1 MKVCSL
7 CKNSYED
14 WVEFCFQD
22 GQPLLAGAASPAG
35 ATSGSAPPPVSL
47 PVAPPPAVSTVPSS
61 VASAP
66 SLDPGASADWDA
78 FEAPEPTL
86 IRMQRLAAQQGPG
99 GAPAVLPKVMQ
110 PALGGLVA
118 PAPPSRPG
126 FGSGGAPS
134 GVASGADTP
143 DFAAPGLPR
152 GGLGARPPSPV
163 DAPESLPAPRAV
175 PPPVHGITA
184 VPLSELEAE
193 PASTAEV
200 LKAEARQAEEARGES
215 GSLAPVVPLSRPA
228 VAKSESKSES
238 AGPESD
244 GLGGDFFN
252 EKPREDEDQKATV
265 PMYAAQ
271 AEDRERE
278 VRPQPTRSSS
288 GRPQP
293 ASKDRDDGGMA
304 APAAAGIGLAMIG
317 AIGAGV
323 LVLVLGG
330 VLWMKMS
337 ADKADVV
344 DTTPPPAEVK
354 PPPKLEPAPPVEPPP
369 VEPSP
374 VEPSP
379 VEPSPGAVTDPG
391 EAGDDGSDAGLTAN
405 PSATSP
411 TPGTATPGGAAPKPG
426 AATTPGATTTPGTKP
441 ATTPATAGT
450 AASSTAPKSGT
461 TPPSGTGAASPWG
474 TVTPSTAP
482 AASTT
487 SDNPWGTAS
496 QVSTGTLRITSDPTG
511 ATVFVDDK
519 PYGTTPSSVDLPYGK
534 HKVRLSL
541 AGHRTESSDVNLNV
555 ASMSVPF
562 RLTPEEI
569 TGIINVF
576 GPTGASVWI
585 DDHDMGPLP
594 VSVQVREGVHG
605 LKLIQADGKS
615 CSSSRDVRFTSGGR
629 PLAINLQPCG

>member
-22 GQPLLAGAASPAG
+22 GQPLVAGPASAGIAAGASAPPPPPV
-35 ATSGSAPPPVSL
+35 APPPVS
-47 PVAPPPAVSTVPSS
+47 SVPSS

-78 FEAPEPTL
+78 FDAPEPTL
-86 IRMQRLAAQQGPG
+86 IRMQRLAAQQGAG
-99 GAPAVLPKVMQ
+99 GAPAALPKVMQ

-118 PAPPSRPG
+118 PAPPTRPG
-126 FGSGGAPS
+126 FGSAGGGSGGGA
-134 GVASGADTP
+134 ATGADTP
-143 DFAAPGLPR
+143 DFAAPGVAR
-152 GGLGARPPSPV
+152 GGMGARPPSPV

-175 PPPVHGITA
+175 PTPAHGITA
-184 VPLSELEAE
+184 VPLPELEAE

-200 LKAEARQAEEARGES
+200 LKAEARQAEEARAES
-215 GSLAPVVPLSRPA
+215 ASVAPVVPLSRPTS
-228 VAKSESKSES
+228 AKSDPGAAEN
-238 AGPESD
+238 D
-244 GLGGDFFN
+244 GLAGDFFD
-252 EKPREDEDQKATV
+252 EKPREDEDNKATV

-278 VRPQPTRSSS
+278 ARPQPTRASSDRGQA
-288 GRPQP
+288 GR
-293 ASKDRDDGGMA
+293 KEREDRDDGGGMA

-337 ADKADVV
+337 ADKADTV
-344 DTTPPPAEVK
+344 DAAPPPAEVK
-354 PPPKLEPAPPVEPPP
+354 PPPKVEPPPPVEPPP
-369 VEPSP
+369 VEPP
-374 VEPSP
+374 PEVVPEP
-379 VEPSPGAVTDPG
+379 AV
-391 EAGDDGSDAGLTAN
+391 DDGSDAGLSAN
-405 PSATSP
+405 PTTPAPGTSP
-411 TPGTATPGGAAPKPG
+411 AGGTAPKPG
-426 AATTPGATTTPGTKP
+426 TSPGTTTTPGTTGTKP
-441 ATTPATAGT
+441 ATPATATTGG
-450 AASSTAPKSGT
+450 TAPKPGS
-461 TPPSGTGAASPWG
+461 TPSSPGGGASPWG
-474 TVTPSTAP
+474 AVTPSTAP

-519 PYGTTPSSVDLPYGK
+519 PYGTTPASVDLPYGK

-594 VSVQVREGVHG
+594 VSVQVREGVHA

-615 CSSSRDVRFTSGGR
+615 CASSRDVRFTSGGR